1 MNPNIAEV
9 YRRRIE
15 RLADALS
22 DPQAQQEASMALR
35 SLIGDIVLTPG
46 PKRGEIHATLRGELL
61 SILEFANG
69 RTPASTFPSRVITN
83 AVACPRNHHCF
94 STG

>member
-61 SILEFANG
+61 SILELADS
-69 RTPASTFPSRVITN
+69 RAPASRFPSRVITN
-83 AVACPRNHHCF
+83 AVAGPRNHRYQ
-94 STG
+94 T